1 MSRIDV
7 VQAWLARGETYYN
20 IQGDTQDEV
29 LESAVKLMPPP
40 KGLTSEEVLAALI
53 AREHLMSTAIGLGF
67 AVPHPREPI
76 VENSADSL
84 IAVCYLEHPVVW
96 AAPDDLP
103 VRTLFIVLSA
113 DHGEHLAVLSTVA
126 EAVQR
131 EDFRQFLTTKP
142 TKEELIA
149 FWRSLN

>member
-1 MSRIDV
+1 MGGLSV
-7 VQAWLARGETYYN
+7 AQAWLVHGETYYN
-20 IQGDTQDEV
+20 IMGNIQDEV
-29 LESAVKLMPPP
+29 LESAVKLMTPP
-40 KGLTSEEVLAALI
+40 KGLTREEILAALV

-76 VENSADSL
+76 VEDSADSL
-84 IAVCYLEHPVVW
+84 VAVCYLEHPVAW

-103 VRTLFIVLSA
+103 VQTLFIVLSA
-113 DHGEHLAVLSTVA
+113 DHGEHLAVLSAIA

-131 EDFRQFLTTKP
+131 EDFREFLATKP

-149 FWRSLN
+149 FWGSL

>member
-1 MSRIDV
+1 MSGLDT
-7 VQAWLARGETYYN
+7 AWEWLAHGETYYN

-29 LESAVKLMPPP
+29 LESAVRLMTPPR
-40 KGLTSEEVLAALI
+40 GLTRAQVLAALV

-76 VENSADSL
+76 VEDSADSL
-84 IAVCYLEHPVVW
+84 MAVCYLEHAVAW

-103 VRTLFIVLSA
+103 VQTLFIVLSA
-113 DHGEHLAVLSTVA
+113 DHGEHLAVLSAVA

-131 EDFRQFLTTKP
+131 EDFREFLKTKP
-142 TKEELIA
+142 TKEELID
-149 FWRSLN
+149 FWGKL

>member
-1 MSRIDV
+1 MSGLDTA
-7 VQAWLARGETYYN
+7 QAWLTRGETYYN

-29 LESAVKLMPPP
+29 LESAVKLMTPP
-40 KGLTSEEVLAALI
+40 KGLTREEILAALV

-84 IAVCYLEHPVVW
+84 VAVCYLEHPVAW

-103 VRTLFIVLSA
+103 VRVLFIVLSA
-113 DHGEHLAVLSTVA
+113 DHGEHLAVLSAIA

-131 EDFRQFLTTKP
+131 EDFREFITTKP

-149 FWRSLN
+149 FWGSL

>member
-1 MSRIDV
+1 MSGLDTA
-7 VQAWLARGETYYN
+7 QAWLTRGETYYN

-29 LESAVKLMPPP
+29 LESAVKLMTPPN
-40 KGLTSEEVLAALI
+40 GLTREEILAALV

-84 IAVCYLEHPVVW
+84 VAVCYLEHPVAW

-113 DHGEHLAVLSTVA
+113 DHGEHLAVLSAIA

-131 EDFRQFLTTKP
+131 EDFREFLATKP

-149 FWRSLN
+149 FWGSL

>member
-1 MSRIDV
+1 MSGLDTA
-7 VQAWLARGETYYN
+7 QAWLARGETYYN

-29 LESAVKLMPPP
+29 LESAVKLMLPP
-40 KGLTSEEVLAALI
+40 KGLTREEILAALV

-76 VENSADSL
+76 VEESADSL
-84 IAVCYLEHPVVW
+84 VAVCYLEHSVTW
-96 AAPDDLP
+96 AAPPDDLP
-103 VRTLFIVLSA
+103 VHTLFIVLSA
-113 DHGEHLAVLSTVA
+113 DHGEHLAVLSAIA

-131 EDFRQFLTTKP
+131 EDFREFLATKP

-149 FWRSLN
+149 FWGSL